1 MRAVACGG
9 VNPRRPRRA
18 RADAQRASA
27 PGAGC
32 HDCAAR
38 GTVVPVGHSRAG
50 GESTTVRRAEQSWH
64 AKCHDC
70 AAWGTVVSGE
80 GRRVPRLCRL
90 GHSRVL
96 RGTRCP
102 ATDAVSGDG
111 RTTVRRAEQSWHAK
125 CHDCA
130 AWGTVV
136 SGEGRGVRRQT
147 QCPATEARLFAEPN
161 SRGTPPGLP
170 RRRLGAGGRRGCHGR
185 SARRSPV
192 PASGRA
198 SNSRTGHRAKRP
210 MTRGTRSASVHGL
223 PTRATGCGCG
233 PTTSATGRT
242 ATASTSGRRSP
253 TAAHARRR
261 APRDHQPHPTAGA
274 RELTGMRLRPRGR
287 RGTSQEKRPA
297 AADAQA
303 CRRSSAPSMEHLRA
317 RRYMPLPA

>member
-1 MRAVACGG
+1 VSRVT
-9 VNPRRPRRA
+9 RRPWVSCGVMRIPPDSR
-18 RADAQRASA
+18 A
-27 PGAGC
+27 PGALLFGWRDRAGRGIRRCQRTEAAAGACRRSARLRAGC

-38 GTVVPVGHSRAG
+38 GTVVPAG
-50 GESTTVRRAEQSWH
+50 R
-64 AKCHDC
+64 
-70 AAWGTVVSGE
+70 
-80 GRRVPRLCRL
+80 
-90 GHSRVL
+90 
-96 RGTRCP
+96 
-102 ATDAVSGDG
+102 
-111 RTTVRRAEQSWHAK
+111 
-125 CHDCA
+125 
-130 AWGTVV
+130 
-136 SGEGRGVRRQT
+136 
-147 QCPATEARLFAEPN
+147 ARLFAEPN

-210 MTRGTRSASVHGL
+210 MTRGARSASVHGL